1 MTNVNQLISIIIP
14 VFNESESIGYLLDE
28 VLNVMCTNKLNFEI
42 VVVNDGSQDGTS
54 NVLDELTIKI
64 KELSVISL
72 RKNYGQT
79 AAMAAGF
86 DNSNGEI
93 VITLDGDLQN
103 DPNDIPILISH
114 INEGYDL
121 ICGWR
126 YDRKD
131 KWINRRIPSKIANKL
146 IANVTG
152 LKLHDYGCSLKAFK
166 KEILDDIKLY
176 GELHRF
182 LPVLANIEG
191 AKIKEIKVN
200 HRSRKYGSSK
210 YGIDRTFRVLMDLL
224 TVWFMTRF
232 LTRPMYG
239 FGFIGIISILVS
251 LGMTSYLLIVKMFG
265 EDIGNR
271 PMLMFA
277 LILGIAGVQLFSF
290 GLLSELLIR
299 TYHESQN
306 RPIYRVRKIQTKI
319 NNWMLLEFS
328 NKISRNFNY
337 NWIHIF

>member
-1 MTNVNQLISIIIP
+1 MNNITQLISIIIP

-28 VLNVMCTNKLNFEI
+28 VLNVIQNNNLNCELI
-42 VVVNDGSQDGTS
+42 VINDGSHDNTS
-54 NVLDELTIKI
+54 TVLDELTIKI
-64 KELSVISL
+64 KELKVISL

-86 DNSNGEI
+86 DNTNGEI
-93 VITLDGDLQN
+93 IITLDGDLQN
-103 DPNDIPILISH
+103 DPNDIPMLISH

-131 KWINRRIPSKIANKL
+131 KLINRRIPSKIANKL

-166 KEILDDIKLY
+166 KEIVDDIKLY

-224 TVWFMTRF
+224 TVWFMTKF

-239 FGFIGIISILVS
+239 FGFIGIISILIS
-251 LGMTSYLLIVKMFG
+251 LLMTSYLLIVKILG
-265 EDIGNR
+265 NDIGNR

-290 GLLSELLIR
+290 GLLGELLIR

-306 RPIYRVRKIQTKI
+306 RPIYRVRKIQC
-319 NNWMLLEFS
+319 NS
-328 NKISRNFNY
+328 ND
-337 NWIHIF
+337 

>member
-1 MTNVNQLISIIIP
+1 MTNPNQLISIIIP

-28 VLNVMCTNKLNFEI
+28 VLNVMCSNKLNFEI
-42 VVVNDGSQDGTS
+42 VVVNDGSQDSTS

-72 RKNYGQT
+72 RTNYGQT

-131 KWINRRIPSKIANKL
+131 KLINRRIPSKIANKL

-319 NNWMLLEFS
+319 NN
-328 NKISRNFNY
+328 
-337 NWIHIF
+337 

>member
-1 MTNVNQLISIIIP
+1 MKNPNQLISIIIP

-28 VLNVMCTNKLNFEI
+28 VLNVMQNNKFNCELI
-42 VVVNDGSQDGTS
+42 VVNDGSNDNTS
-54 NVLDELTIKI
+54 TVLDELTIKI

-86 DNSNGEI
+86 DNSKGEI

-103 DPNDIPILISH
+103 DPNDIPKLISH

-126 YDRKD
+126 YERKD
-131 KWINRRIPSKIANKL
+131 KLINRRIPSKIANKL
-146 IANVTG
+146 IANITG
-152 LKLHDYGCSLKAFK
+152 IKLHDYGCSLKAFK
-166 KEILDDIKLY
+166 KEIVEDIKLY

-224 TVWFMTRF
+224 TVWFMTKF

-239 FGFIGIISILVS
+239 FGFLGIISILLS
-251 LGMTSYLLIVKMFG
+251 LGMTSYLFIIKLLG
-265 EDIGNR
+265 NDIGNR
-271 PMLMFA
+271 PVSYTHLT
-277 LILGIAGVQLFSF
+277 LP
-290 GLLSELLIR
+290 
-299 TYHESQN
+299 TN
-306 RPIYRVRKIQTKI
+306 REV
-319 NNWMLLEFS
+319 
-328 NKISRNFNY
+328 
-337 NWIHIF
+337 

>member
-1 MTNVNQLISIIIP
+1 MKNPNQLISIIIP

-28 VLNVMCTNKLNFEI
+28 VLNVMQNNKLNCELI
-42 VVVNDGSQDGTS
+42 VVNDGSNDNTS
-54 NVLDELTIKI
+54 TVLDELTIKI

-79 AAMAAGF
+79 AAMSAGF
-86 DNSNGEI
+86 DNSKGEI

-103 DPNDIPILISH
+103 DPNDIPKLISH

-126 YDRKD
+126 YERKD
-131 KWINRRIPSKIANKL
+131 KLINRRIPSKIANKL

-166 KEILDDIKLY
+166 KEIVDDIKLY

-224 TVWFMTRF
+224 TVWFMTKF

-239 FGFIGIISILVS
+239 FGFFGIISILLS
-251 LGMTSYLLIVKMFG
+251 LGMTSYLFIIKLLG
-265 EDIGNR
+265 NDIGNR

-290 GLLSELLIR
+290 GLLGELLIR

-306 RPIYRVRKIQTKI
+306 RPIYRIRTIQ
-319 NNWMLLEFS
+319 S
-328 NKISRNFNY
+328 ISKE
-337 NWIHIF
+337 

>member
-1 MTNVNQLISIIIP
+1 MNNITQLISIIIP
-14 VFNESESIGYLLDE
+14 VFNEGESIGYLLDE
-28 VLNVMCTNKLNFEI
+28 VLNVMQNNKLNCELI
-42 VVVNDGSQDGTS
+42 VVNDGSNDNTS
-54 NVLDELTIKI
+54 TVLDELTIKI

-86 DNSNGEI
+86 DNSKGEI

-103 DPNDIPILISH
+103 DPNDIPKLISH

-126 YDRKD
+126 YERKD
-131 KWINRRIPSKIANKL
+131 KLINRRIPSKIANKL

-166 KEILDDIKLY
+166 KEIVDDIKLY

-224 TVWFMTRF
+224 TVWFMTKF

-239 FGFIGIISILVS
+239 FGFMGIISILLS
-251 LGMTSYLLIVKMFG
+251 FGMTSYLFIIKLLG
-265 EDIGNR
+265 NDIGNR

-290 GLLSELLIR
+290 GLLGELLIR

-306 RPIYRVRKIQTKI
+306 RPIYRIRKIQST
-319 NNWMLLEFS
+319 S
-328 NKISRNFNY
+328 NE
-337 NWIHIF
+337 

>member
-1 MTNVNQLISIIIP
+1 VTNPNQLISIIIP

-28 VLNVMCTNKLNFEI
+28 VLNVMQNNKLNCELI
-42 VVVNDGSQDGTS
+42 VVNDGSNDNTS
-54 NVLDELTIKI
+54 TVLDELTVKI

-79 AAMAAGF
+79 AAMSAGF
-86 DNSNGEI
+86 DNSKGEI

-103 DPNDIPILISH
+103 DPNDIPKLISH

-126 YDRKD
+126 YERKD
-131 KWINRRIPSKIANKL
+131 KLINRRIPSKIANKL

-224 TVWFMTRF
+224 TVWFMTKF

-239 FGFIGIISILVS
+239 FGFMGIISILLS
-251 LGMTSYLLIVKMFG
+251 FGMTSYLFIIKLLG
-265 EDIGNR
+265 NDIGNR

-290 GLLSELLIR
+290 GLLGELLIR

-306 RPIYRVRKIQTKI
+306 RPIYRVRKIQST
-319 NNWMLLEFS
+319 S
-328 NKISRNFNY
+328 NDKIST
-337 NWIHIF
+337 

>member
-1 MTNVNQLISIIIP
+1 MTNPNQLISIIIP
-14 VFNESESIGYLLDE
+14 VFNESDSIGYLLDE
-28 VLNVMCTNKLNFEI
+28 VLNVMYSNKLNFEI
-42 VVVNDGSQDGTS
+42 VVVNDGSQDSTS

-72 RKNYGQT
+72 RTNYGQT

-86 DNSNGEI
+86 DNSNGDV

-103 DPNDIPILISH
+103 DPTDIPKLISH

-126 YDRKD
+126 YNRKD
-131 KWINRRIPSKIANKL
+131 KLINRRIPSKIANKL

-152 LKLHDYGCSLKAFK
+152 LKLHDYGCSLKAYR

-182 LPVLANIEG
+182 LPVLAKIEG

-224 TVWFMTRF
+224 TVWFMTKF

-239 FGFIGIISILVS
+239 FGFFGIISILVS
-251 LGMTSYLLIVKMFG
+251 LGMTSYLFIIKILG
-265 EDIGNR
+265 DDIGNR

-277 LILGIAGVQLFSF
+277 LILGITGVQLFSF

-306 RPIYRVRKIQTKI
+306 RPIYRIRKIQT
-319 NNWMLLEFS
+319 NNE
-328 NKISRNFNY
+328 
-337 NWIHIF
+337 

>member
-1 MTNVNQLISIIIP
+1 MSDIKQLISIIVP
-14 VFNESESIGYLLDE
+14 VFNESESIGFLLDE
-28 VLNVMCTNKLNFEI
+28 VINVMSFHKYNFELI
-42 VVVNDGSQDGTS
+42 VVNDGSKDNTHQ
-54 NVLDELTIKI
+54 VLKQLTFKI

-79 AAMAAGF
+79 AAMSAGF
-86 DNSNGEI
+86 DNSKGDI

-103 DPNDIPILISH
+103 DPNDIPILISE
-114 INEGYDL
+114 INNGYDL

-126 YDRKD
+126 FDRKD
-131 KWINRRIPSKIANKL
+131 KLINRKIPSKIANKL
-146 IANVTG
+146 IGRVTG

-166 KEILDDIKLY
+166 KEIIDDIKLY

-182 LPVLANIEG
+182 LPVLASIEG

-200 HRSRKYGSSK
+200 HRSRQYGSSK

-224 TVWFMTRF
+224 TVWFMTKF

-239 FGFIGIISILVS
+239 FGFVGIISIFSS
-251 LGMTSYLLIVKMFG
+251 LAISSYLIVLKIMG

-271 PMLMFA
+271 PLLMFS

-299 TYHESQN
+299 TYHESQS
-306 RPIYRVRKIQTKI
+306 RPIYRIRSI
-319 NNWMLLEFS
+319 NSAKQN
-328 NKISRNFNY
+328 
-337 NWIHIF
+337 

>member
-1 MTNVNQLISIIIP
+1 MKNPNQLISIIIP

-28 VLNVMCTNKLNFEI
+28 VLNVMQNNKLNCELI
-42 VVVNDGSQDGTS
+42 VVNDGSNDNTS
-54 NVLDELTIKI
+54 TVLDELTIKI

-86 DNSNGEI
+86 DNSKGEI

-103 DPNDIPILISH
+103 DPNDIPKLISH

-126 YDRKD
+126 YERKD
-131 KWINRRIPSKIANKL
+131 KLINRRIPSKIANKL
-146 IANVTG
+146 IANITG
-152 LKLHDYGCSLKAFK
+152 IKLHDYGCSLKAFK
-166 KEILDDIKLY
+166 KEIVEDIKLY

-224 TVWFMTRF
+224 TVWFMTKF

-239 FGFIGIISILVS
+239 FGFFGIISILLS
-251 LGMTSYLLIVKMFG
+251 LGMTSYLFIIKLLG
-265 EDIGNR
+265 NDIGNR

-290 GLLSELLIR
+290 GLLGELLIR

-306 RPIYRVRKIQTKI
+306 RPIYRVRKIQSTT
-319 NNWMLLEFS
+319 ND
-328 NKISRNFNY
+328 
-337 NWIHIF
+337 

>member
-1 MTNVNQLISIIIP
+1 MNNITQLISIIIP
-14 VFNESESIGYLLDE
+14 VFNEGESIGYLLDE
-28 VLNVMCTNKLNFEI
+28 VLNVMQNNKLNCELI
-42 VVVNDGSQDGTS
+42 VVNDGSNDNTS
-54 NVLDELTIKI
+54 TVLDELTIKI

-86 DNSNGEI
+86 DNSKGEI

-103 DPNDIPILISH
+103 DPNDIPKLISH

-126 YDRKD
+126 YERKD
-131 KWINRRIPSKIANKL
+131 KLISRRIPSKIANKL

-166 KEILDDIKLY
+166 KEIVDDIKLY

-224 TVWFMTRF
+224 TVWFMTKF

-239 FGFIGIISILVS
+239 FGFFGIVSILIS
-251 LGMTSYLLIVKMFG
+251 FGMTSYLFIIKLLG
-265 EDIGNR
+265 NDIGNR

-290 GLLSELLIR
+290 GLLGELLIR

-306 RPIYRVRKIQTKI
+306 RPIYRVRKIQSTP
-319 NNWMLLEFS
+319 ND
-328 NKISRNFNY
+328 
-337 NWIHIF
+337 